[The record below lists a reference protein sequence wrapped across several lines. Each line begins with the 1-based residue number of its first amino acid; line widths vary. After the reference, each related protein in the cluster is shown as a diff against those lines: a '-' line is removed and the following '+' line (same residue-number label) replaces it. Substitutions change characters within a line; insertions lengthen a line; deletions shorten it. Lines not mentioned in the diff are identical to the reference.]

1 MLVGERYDFP
11 MILFLQLLYYLIMR
25 ARTHRRNHKRSGYQ
39 NRFVYLEEKG
49 EINKHL
55 VVHVPVGID

>member
-1 MLVGERYDFP
+1 MVVRERYDFP
-11 MILFLQLLYYLIMR
+11 MILFLLLLYYPIMR